1 MRAAARGLT
10 LVELVIIIVV
20 TGIIA
25 LITPSLLLHGVRV
38 FVFLPNA
45 LVVNQ
50 AAAEVM
56 HQIVEGGFSDVT
68 ITGQSLVRGL
78 RFAVR
83 RSTSEPAIWLAGDD
97 CIGVRTSDGQSVVML
112 WDPVANQEVI
122 RRRLS
127 APACPTSCLPNGT
140 EEAIPYHAPGSVR
153 ILRIAP
159 ATPVFRYYNQS
170 ETLVAAPGCSLSGIT
185 TIRQVE
191 IAFVA
196 QTGSGVFDEGQARE
210 QVTTSVAIRVP

>member
-83 RSTSEPAIWLAGDD
+83 RSTSEPALWLVQANR
-97 CIGVRTSDGQSVVML
+97 IGFLTSDGQYVIVRLDTAGGDLIKRSVL
-112 WDPVANQEVI
+112 A
-122 RRRLS
+122 
-127 APACPTSCLPNGT
+127 APATCSTIPPSPA
-140 EEAIPYHAPGSVR
+140 EESIPYDAAGSVR
-153 ILRIAP
+153 IITAGSLFVYYDSSGNPVTPLLTGCPP
-159 ATPVFRYYNQS
+159 ATTVRRVD
-170 ETLVAAPGCSLSGIT
+170 VAFI
-185 TIRQVE
+185 
-191 IAFVA
+191 A
-196 QTGSGVFDEGQARE
+196 QTGGGNFDQGDAQE
-210 QVTTSVAIRVP
+210 TMTSSVAIRVP